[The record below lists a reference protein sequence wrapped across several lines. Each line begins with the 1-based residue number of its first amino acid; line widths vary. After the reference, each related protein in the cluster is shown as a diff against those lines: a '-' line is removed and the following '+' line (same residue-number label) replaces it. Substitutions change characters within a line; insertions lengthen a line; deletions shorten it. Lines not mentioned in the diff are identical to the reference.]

1 MQTGSDN
8 NVIPSSALMRINRRW
23 HDVPAYDEKDRKL
36 MRHPA
41 HQRVDCG
48 GLWHAKEHRVHQRR
62 RLLGRLRLVD
72 GTLSC

>member
-62 RLLGRLRLVD
+62 RLFGRLRLVD